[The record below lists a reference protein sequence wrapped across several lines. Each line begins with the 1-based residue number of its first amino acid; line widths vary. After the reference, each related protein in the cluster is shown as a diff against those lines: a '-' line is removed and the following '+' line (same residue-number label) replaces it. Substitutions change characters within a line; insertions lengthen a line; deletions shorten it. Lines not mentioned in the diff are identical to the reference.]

1 VIVTYSGVLSPDQ
14 LAKLLKAL
22 ADHTYRYPQT
32 TDVSELLHEATSEQG
47 VIVSIEQ
54 CAQIYEALYTA
65 MPAGTVRSGDH
76 LAAVQSYVTVSLVE
90 DPRALYDLLMSAWKQ
105 AVTEANEQPFVPM
118 LVEEQDGLLVPDPRD
133 KDLQGLGIAEMFFLA
148 AHDRFDGRPLL
159 AEPVVECGVAG
170 ALLAD
175 LMCRGLIALDLASHQ
190 VHPTAVSGVVAGISA
205 PTRQALEE
213 IQDGEPAALGS
224 WLTALSING
233 YRAVRRHLTK
243 ELRIVDRE
251 ERGRLQKRTCFRPVD
266 PEIVESVFRVA
277 TRPLAVKLRPPPP
290 FALLIELAR
299 ATRLNARRPGAWAYL
314 HGLAPGGAL
323 SEIPDREPFDLLL
336 ALARAEVTER
346 LSRP

>member
-1 VIVTYSGVLSPDQ
+1 MIVTYSGVLSPDQ

-54 CAQIYEALYTA
+54 SAQIYEALYTA

-76 LAAVQSYVTVSLVE
+76 PAAVQSYVAASLVE
-90 DPRALYDLLMSAWKQ
+90 DPHALYNLLMSAWTQ

-118 LVEEQDGLLVPDPRD
+118 LAEEQDGLLVPDPRD
-133 KDLQGLGIAEMFFLA
+133 KDLAGLGIAEMFFLA

-159 AEPVVECGVAG
+159 AEPVVACGVAG

-175 LMCRGLIALDLASHQ
+175 LMCRDLIALDLASHQ
-190 VHPTAVSGVVAGISA
+190 VRLVDVASGVVAGISA

-224 WLTALSING
+224 WLTALSTNG
-233 YRAVRRHLTK
+233 
-243 ELRIVDRE
+243 I
-251 ERGRLQKRTCFRPVD
+251 GRC
-266 PEIVESVFRVA
+266 
-277 TRPLAVKLRPPPP
+277 
-290 FALLIELAR
+290 
-299 ATRLNARRPGAWAYL
+299 GA
-314 HGLAPGGAL
+314 
-323 SEIPDREPFDLLL
+323 I
-336 ALARAEVTER
+336 
-346 LSRP
+346 